1 MNPVTSNVVATK
13 LSSYAEVDEDVTAV
27 IDANQLNITNQA
39 YTKIGNFNFMQFQLL
54 LIYQ

>member
-1 MNPVTSNVVATK
+1 MNSVTSNAVATK

-39 YTKIGNFNFMQFQLL
+39 YIKLGNFNFM
-54 LIYQ
+54 